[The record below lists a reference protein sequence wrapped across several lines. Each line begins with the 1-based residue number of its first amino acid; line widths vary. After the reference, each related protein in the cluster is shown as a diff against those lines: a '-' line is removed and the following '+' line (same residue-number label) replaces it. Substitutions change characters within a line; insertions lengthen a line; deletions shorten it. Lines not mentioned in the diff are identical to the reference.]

1 MKTFL
6 TRTCLFL
13 LALVAVP
20 AYAVNRTVTITA
32 PAEAPAGS
40 TVAVTISASTD
51 AKDGEQIGFLH
62 SEYST
67 DGGKTWTQMIYLMQ
81 SGVAESRPASFAV
94 GAPGEKSLIR
104 VRVAFRG
111 GKAGDVD
118 YMGHAIQWADSWEK
132 WRAPAAKF
140 AVIYVIGR

>member
-1 MKTFL
+1 MKTL
-6 TRTCLFL
+6 VARVFL
-13 LALVAVP
+13 LIVAVVAVP
-20 AYAVNRTVTITA
+20 AHAVNRAVSITA

-40 TVAVTISASTD
+40 TVAVTVSASTD

-67 DGGKTWTQMIYLMQ
+67 DGGKTWTQMIYLMKP
-81 SGVAESRPASFAV
+81 GTADSRPASFTV
-94 GAPGEKSLIR
+94 GAAGEKSLIR

-118 YMGHAIQWADSWEK
+118 LKGNAIQWDGTWDN
-132 WRAPAAKF
+132 WRAPCTKY
-140 AVIYVIGR
+140 AVIYVNGL